1 MTSLPDKSVEN
12 QITLQ
17 FQPTDFFYYKSNL
30 MPSDISCN
38 APIVNNMAQCNPNN
52 PNWVDISLNCY
63 KQELC
68 DNKKLASDTLVS
80 QTTQLETETREK
92 DMNQVHH
99 ISQNNTL
106 NLMTGIL
113 AMFVVMYATK

>member
-12 QITLQ
+12 KIALH

-30 MPSDISCN
+30 TPSDISCN
-38 APIVNNMAQCNPNN
+38 APLIDDMTQCNPNH

-63 KQELC
+63 RQELC
-68 DNKKLASDTLVS
+68 DNRKLASDTLVS

-92 DMNQVHH
+92 DMNQIHH

-106 NLMTGIL
+106 NLMAGIL
-113 AMFVVMYATK
+113 AMFVIMYATK